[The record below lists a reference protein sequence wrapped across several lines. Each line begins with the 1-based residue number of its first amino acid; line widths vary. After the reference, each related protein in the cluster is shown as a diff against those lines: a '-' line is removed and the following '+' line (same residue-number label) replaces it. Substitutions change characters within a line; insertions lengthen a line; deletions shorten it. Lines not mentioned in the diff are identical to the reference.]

1 MRVPPL
7 LLGAALAFWG
17 WRSGNYAAAAALALL
32 AEAPH
37 AAPWRIELRPVDFSR
52 IADSCTVFFAGLL
65 VWLFATLEEPRT
77 ARAVLTTLL
86 WLPAVLM
93 PILLAQRF
101 SGAGRLPLSALFRY
115 LRKLK
120 EREPSTPDPLVDLSG
135 VYFAVC
141 VVAAGIPNKRD
152 ELFYVAVVLLV
163 AWALAAARPRHAA
176 RGAWA
181 AAVIAA
187 AGLGYAAH
195 SGLAELQASIENWVS
210 DWMMRG
216 IAPDPYRSSTDLGS
230 VGRLKEFDTILLR
243 VYASPQDAERLKLL
257 HRSSFTTLA
266 GTSWIARN
274 APMAP
279 LQAEADGS
287 TWRIAPG
294 ESQQRTRIVTRLEDG
309 KALLALPA
317 GTVRLS
323 GLPAASV
330 RRNVFGATLADLGGD
345 WAPYVAE
352 TGAAEDYAAP
362 REEDLQVPPR
372 EKEAFGRLAASL
384 QLNQSNALQRIQ
396 GHFASFS
403 YSTFREAPAP
413 AGTTPLTDFL
423 ERSKSGHC
431 EYFAAATTLA
441 LRAAGIPS
449 RYATGFAMV
458 EHSELEGAYVVRARH
473 AHAWARAFVE
483 GRWVD
488 VDTTPP
494 SWVAEEERRKPA
506 WQGLM
511 DLVRWATYRWSQR
524 GALEGGP
531 GVYALVALL
540 AGVLAWRI
548 LRGKRAARL
557 AGAQA
562 SRRAHPG
569 DDSELYAL
577 EPLLAARFRSREPG
591 ESLAVWM
598 ERIPQGMDIHESL
611 QQTLTLHY
619 RYRFDPLG
627 LKPEERAALRQR
639 CLALAQSLH

>member
-1 MRVPPL
+1 MKVPPL

-37 AAPWRIELRPVDFSR
+37 LLPWRIELRAVDFSR

-93 PILLAQRF
+93 PILLAQRL
-101 SGAGRLPLSALFRY
+101 SSAGRLPLSALFRY

-120 EREPSTPDPLVDLSG
+120 EREPSTPDPLIDLSG

-152 ELFYVAVVLLV
+152 EYFYFGVVLLV

-187 AGLGYAAH
+187 AGIGYAAH
-195 SGLAELQASIENWVS
+195 SGLAGLQASIENWVS
-210 DWMMRG
+210 DWVMRG
-216 IAPDPYRSSTDLGS
+216 IAADPYRSSTDLGS
-230 VGRLKEFDTILLR
+230 VGRLKEVETIVLR

-279 LQAEADGS
+279 LQAEADGT
-287 TWRIAPG
+287 TWRLAQAEP
-294 ESQQRTRIVTRLEDG
+294 RHRARLVTRLEDG

-362 REEDLQVPPR
+362 REEDLQIPPR
-372 EKEAFGRLAASL
+372 ERAAFAGFASL
-384 QLNQSNALQRIQ
+384 RSLSPQQVLERVKLR
-396 GHFASFS
+396 FAGFS
-403 YSTFREAPAP
+403 YSTFREAPVP
-413 AGTTPLTDFL
+413 AGTTPLADFL

-441 LRAAGIPS
+441 LRAAGC
-449 RYATGFAMV
+449 RRAMRPG
-458 EHSELEGAYVVRARH
+458 SPWSSTASSRART
-473 AHAWARAFVE
+473 WCARATRTP
-483 GRWVD
+483 GRAPSS
-488 VDTTPP
+488 TGAGSTSTPRRP
-494 SWVAEEERRKPA
+494 RGSRRRK
-506 WQGLM
+506 
-511 DLVRWATYRWSQR
+511 
-524 GALEGGP
+524 GASPP
-531 GVYALVALL
+531 G
-540 AGVLAWRI
+540 R
-548 LRGKRAARL
+548 
-557 AGAQA
+557 
-562 SRRAHPG
+562 
-569 DDSELYAL
+569 D
-577 EPLLAARFRSREPG
+577 
-591 ESLAVWM
+591 
-598 ERIPQGMDIHESL
+598 
-611 QQTLTLHY
+611 
-619 RYRFDPLG
+619 
-627 LKPEERAALRQR
+627 
-639 CLALAQSLH
+639 